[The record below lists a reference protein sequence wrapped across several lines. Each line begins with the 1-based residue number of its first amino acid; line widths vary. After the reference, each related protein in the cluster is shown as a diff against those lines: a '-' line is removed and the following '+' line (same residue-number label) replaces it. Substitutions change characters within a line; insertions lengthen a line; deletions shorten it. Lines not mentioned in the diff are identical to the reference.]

1 MSIDHLL
8 AVVPVA
14 DLQRSNRWYEA
25 LFGRGADN
33 NPMASLVEWQVLP
46 HGWVQVFV
54 DEARAGSGLM
64 NVAVD
69 DLDAHIAEVRGRGL
83 DPGEVV
89 EANKGVRLSTL
100 ADPDGNLIRLV
111 GGFRVRY

>member
-33 NPMASLVEWQVLP
+33 NPMASLVE
-46 HGWVQVFV
+46 GRCCRTAGFRSSSTR
-54 DEARAGSGLM
+54 ARAGSGLM
-64 NVAVD
+64 NLAVD
-69 DLDAHIAEVRGRGL
+69 DLDAHLAEVRGRGL
-83 DPGEVV
+83 DPARSSRPTRACGSRRWPIPTE
-89 EANKGVRLSTL
+89 T
-100 ADPDGNLIRLV
+100 
-111 GGFRVRY
+111 